1 MILQTLST
9 TNFMP
14 YRGKMSISFPTDTDR
29 NVMLVFGDNMRG
41 KTSLLN
47 ALRWVFYGKA
57 IGRHSREIALFDLV
71 NSEATMEGD
80 WSMEV
85 VVTFE
90 DDGHRYEMR
99 RTATRRALVS
109 KPTRS
114 EDLVMDRG
122 MRKDDI
128 PLGDHL
134 IDAEINRFAP
144 EQTSRFFLFDGEL
157 LDEYEQLLIDGSEQ
171 SKAIKEA
178 IEQVLGV
185 PTLIRGRDDTQTI
198 LKTAQKQQTADLQ
211 KMGGFESQAEKQRHY
226 QTQIDSIERDI
237 KEQNDRLKKVNT
249 DREELDD
256 DLAKVEAL
264 YQAKQ
269 KLDDAT
275 STRDKATKRQD
286 ELQQQRIG
294 LVKDAWKEVLRP
306 LLTLKREHIQDEHS
320 KFTSQMLARDKV
332 ETKIAQ
338 LQEAVKSETCHACGQ
353 PLHEKE
359 RVAAGEELGKLQA
372 ELLGFKVD
380 IALFLKLS
388 SDMQSMDKLLKPTDA
403 RQIAFIDNE
412 VNRLSVDLTKF
423 DNQIEEL
430 NELIRGQDTTEIAR
444 KRFMRDGLI
453 KEAAR
458 IAGEIAASH
467 EKHTGFQRELAMISK
482 ILEGLPQARAAK
494 STRLVKLASA
504 LEKVYAK
511 SIDQLRDDLKATVEM
526 LASQAFR
533 KLTTQS
539 QYSGLRINSNYGLTI
554 LDERGQ
560 EVPIRSAG
568 AEQIVALSLID
579 GLAHAGRSA
588 GPVVM
593 DTPFGRLDKKHRA
606 NILAYL
612 PTTTS
617 QLVLFVHEGEV
628 DKATDLAQLRSKVGC
643 VYEIKEVSLRHSRIE
658 RINQ

>member
-1 MILQTLST
+1 MILQTLSA

-14 YRGKMSISFPTDTDR
+14 YRGKISLSFPTAKDR

-47 ALRWVFYGKA
+47 ALRWVFYGRA
-57 IGRHSREIALFDLV
+57 IGRHSREIALFDLL

-99 RTATRRALVS
+99 RTATKRALVS
-109 KPTRS
+109 KPARS
-114 EDLVMDRG
+114 EDLLMERA

-157 LDEYEQLLIDGSEQ
+157 LNEYEQLLIDGSEQ
-171 SKAIKEA
+171 SKMIKEA

-185 PTLIRGRDDTQTI
+185 PTLIRGRDDAQTI
-198 LKTAQKQQTADLQ
+198 LKAAQKQQTADLQ
-211 KMGGFESQAEKQRHY
+211 KMGGFDVQAERQRHF
-226 QTQIDSIERDI
+226 QVQIESIEKDI
-237 KEQNDRLKKVNT
+237 KDQNDRLKKVNT

-269 KLDDAT
+269 KLDDAI
-275 STRDKATKRQD
+275 SARDKDTKRQD
-286 ELQQQRIG
+286 ELRQQRLG
-294 LVKDAWKEVLRP
+294 LVRDAWREVLRP
-306 LLTLKREHIQDEHS
+306 LLTLKREHIQNENS
-320 KFTSQMLARDKV
+320 NLTAQMLARDKV

-338 LQEAVKSETCHACGQ
+338 LQTAVKSCTCHACGQ
-353 PLHEKE
+353 PLHESE
-359 RVAAGEELGKLQA
+359 RVAAGEELGNLQS

-380 IALFLKLS
+380 MAIFTKLA
-388 SDMQSMDKLLKPTDA
+388 SDMQSLDKLLKPTESQ
-403 RQIAFIDNE
+403 QIAFIDNE
-412 VNRLSVDLTKF
+412 CNRLTVEVTKL
-423 DNQIEEL
+423 DNQIEEI
-430 NELIRGQDTTEIAR
+430 NELIRGQDTAEIAR
-444 KRFMRDGLI
+444 KRSMRDGLI

-458 IAGEIAASH
+458 ITAEINGSE
-467 EKHTGFQRELAMISK
+467 EKLMKFQRELAVISR
-482 ILEGLPQARAAK
+482 IIDNLPKARVAK
-494 STRLVKLASA
+494 SSRLVKLASA
-504 LEKVYAK
+504 LEKVYTR
-511 SIDQLRDDLKATVEM
+511 SIDQLREDLKATVEE
-526 LASQAFR
+526 LASKAFR
-533 KLTTQS
+533 KLTTQG
-539 QYSGLRINSNYGLTI
+539 QYSGLRINANYGLTI
-554 LDERGQ
+554 LDDLAQ

-579 GLAHAGRSA
+579 GLSHAGRSA

-628 DKATDLAQLRSKVGC
+628 DQANDLAQLKSRVGC

-658 RINQ
+658 KINQ

>member
-1 MILQTLST
+1 MILKTLST
-9 TNFMP
+9 KNFMP
-14 YRGKMSISFPTDTDR
+14 YRGQMSLSFPTDKDR

-57 IGRHSREIALFDLV
+57 IGRHSREIALIDLV

-90 DDGHRYEMR
+90 DSGHRYELR
-99 RTATRRALVS
+99 RTATKRALVS

-114 EDLVMDRG
+114 EDLVMERA

-134 IDAEINRFAP
+134 IDSEINRFAP

-171 SKAIKEA
+171 SKMIKEA

-185 PTLIRGRDDTQTI
+185 PTLIRGRDDAQTI
-198 LKTAQKQQTADLQ
+198 LKAAQRQQTMDLQ
-211 KMGGFESQAEKQRHY
+211 KMGGLESQAEKQRHY
-226 QTQIDSIERDI
+226 QVQIESIEKDI
-237 KEQNDRLKKVNT
+237 KGQNERLQSVNAE
-249 DREELDD
+249 REELDD
-256 DLAKVEAL
+256 ELTKVEGL

-269 KLDDAT
+269 KLDD
-275 STRDKATKRQD
+275 SISLRDKATKRQD
-286 ELQQQRIG
+286 ELQQQRLR
-294 LVKDAWKEVLRP
+294 LVRDAWKEVLRP
-306 LLTLKREHIQDEHS
+306 LLTLKREHIHDEHL
-320 KFTSQMLARDKV
+320 KFTKQMLARAKV
-332 ETKIAQ
+332 ENSISQ
-338 LQEAVKSETCHACGQ
+338 LKEAVKSEICYACGQ
-353 PLHEKE
+353 ALHDKE
-359 RVAAGEELGKLQA
+359 RVAAAEELGKLEA
-372 ELLGFKVD
+372 ELMGFNID
-380 IALFLKLS
+380 MEFFSTLS
-388 SDMQSMDKLLKPTDA
+388 TELQSLDKLLKPNDA
-403 RQIAFIDNE
+403 GQISFIDNE
-412 VNRLSVDLTKF
+412 VNRLSVELTKL
-423 DNQIEEL
+423 DNQIDEL
-430 NELIRGQDTTEIAR
+430 NELIEGQDTAEIAR
-444 KRFMRDGLI
+444 KRFKRDGLI
-453 KEAAR
+453 KESAR
-458 IAGEIAASH
+458 ITGEINMSQ
-467 EKHTGFQRELAMISK
+467 EKLTGFQRDLAVISK
-482 ILEGLPQARAAK
+482 ILENLPKARSAK
-494 STRLVKLASA
+494 SSRLVKLASA
-504 LEKVYAK
+504 LEKVYSR

-526 LASQAFR
+526 LASEAFR

-539 QYSGLRINSNYGLTI
+539 QYSGLRINGNYGLTI
-554 LDERGQ
+554 LDERAR

-606 NILAYL
+606 NILTYL

-628 DKATDLAQLRSKVGC
+628 DKTNDLAELKSRVGC
-643 VYEIKEVSLRHSRIE
+643 VYEIKEVSLRHSQIE
-658 RINQ
+658 RIS

>member
-1 MILQTLST
+1 MILKTLST
-9 TNFMP
+9 NNFMP
-14 YRGKMSISFPTDTDR
+14 YKGNMSLSFPTDKDR

-85 VVTFE
+85 VVNFE
-90 DDGHRYEMR
+90 DGGHRYELR
-99 RTATRRALVS
+99 RTAMKRALVS

-114 EDLVMDRG
+114 EDLIMERA

-128 PLGDHL
+128 PIGDHL

-171 SKAIKEA
+171 SKMIKEA

-185 PTLIRGRDDTQTI
+185 PTLIRGRDDAQTI
-198 LKTAQKQQTADLQ
+198 LKAAQKQQTADLQ
-211 KMGGFESQAEKQRHY
+211 KMGGFESHAEKQRHY
-226 QTQIDSIERDI
+226 QAQIESIEKDI
-237 KEQNDRLKKVNT
+237 KSQNERLKNVNAE
-249 DREELDD
+249 REELDD
-256 DLAKVEAL
+256 ALTKVEAL

-269 KLDDAT
+269 KHDDAN
-275 STRDKATKRQD
+275 SLRDKYTKRQD
-286 ELQQQRIG
+286 ELQQERLG
-294 LVKDAWKEVLRP
+294 LVRDAWKEVLRP
-306 LLTLKREHIQDEHS
+306 LLTLKREHIQDES
-320 KFTSQMLARDKV
+320 AKLTNQMYTRAKV
-332 ETKIAQ
+332 ENSINQ

-353 PLHEKE
+353 ALHEKE
-359 RVAAGEELGKLQA
+359 RIAAAEELGKLQA
-372 ELLGFKVD
+372 ELMGFKVD
-380 IALFLKLS
+380 MAFFSKLS
-388 SDMQSMDKLLKPTDA
+388 SELQSLNKLLKPNDA
-403 RQIAFIDNE
+403 GKIAFIDKE
-412 VNRLSVDLTKF
+412 VNLLSVELTTL

-430 NELIRGQDTTEIAR
+430 NESIKGQDTAEITR
-444 KRFMRDGLI
+444 KRFKRDGLI
-453 KEAAR
+453 KESAR
-458 IAGEIAASH
+458 IAGEISMSQG
-467 EKHTGFQRELAMISK
+467 KLTGYQRDLAMISK
-482 ILEGLPQARAAK
+482 MLENLPKARTAR
-494 STRLVKLASA
+494 SSRLVKLASA
-504 LEKVYAK
+504 LEKVYSR
-511 SIDQLRDDLKATVEM
+511 SIDQLRDDLKATVET

-554 LDERGQ
+554 LDERAR

-588 GPVVM
+588 GPVIM

-628 DKATDLAQLRSKVGC
+628 DKTTDLAELKSKVGC
-643 VYEIKEVSLRHSRIE
+643 VYEIKEVNLRHSRIE

>member
-1 MILQTLST
+1 MILQTLSA

-14 YRGKMSISFPTDTDR
+14 YRGTISLSFPTDRDR

-57 IGRHSREIALFDLV
+57 IGRHSREIALVDLV
-71 NSEATMEGD
+71 NSEAAIVGD
-80 WSMEV
+80 WAMEV
-85 VVTFE
+85 VVTFV
-90 DDGHRYEMR
+90 DGGHRYELR
-99 RTATRRALVS
+99 RTASKRPLVS
-109 KPTRS
+109 TPTRS
-114 EDLVMDRG
+114 EDLLMERA

-171 SKAIKEA
+171 SRKIKEA

-185 PTLIRGRDDTQTI
+185 PALIRGRDDAQTI
-198 LKTAQKQQTADLQ
+198 LRVAQKQQTADLQ
-211 KMGGFESQAEKQRHY
+211 RMGGFEQHAEKQRYY
-226 QTQIDSIERDI
+226 QAQADSIEKDI
-237 KEQNDRLKKVNT
+237 KDQSGRLQRVNA

-269 KLDDAT
+269 KLDDAILA
-275 STRDKATKRQD
+275 RDKATTRQD
-286 ELQQQRIG
+286 DLREQRLE
-294 LVKDAWKEVLRP
+294 LVKDAWKEMLRP
-306 LLTLKREHIQDEHS
+306 LLTLKREHMQDVLS
-320 KFTSQMLARDKV
+320 MLTSEMLARDKV

-338 LQEAVKSETCHACGQ
+338 LQNAVKSATCYACGQ
-353 PLHEKE
+353 LLHEKE
-359 RVAAGEELGKLQA
+359 RVAAGEELGQLQA
-372 ELLGFKVD
+372 RLLGFKVD
-380 IALFLKLS
+380 MAAFTKLS
-388 SDMQSMDKLLKPTDA
+388 SDMQAIDKLLKPTNA
-403 RQIAFIDNE
+403 QQILFLDKEI
-412 VNRLSVDLTKF
+412 NRLSVEMTTL
-423 DNQIEEL
+423 DNQIEKL
-430 NELIRGQDTTEIAR
+430 NELIKGQDTAEIAR
-444 KRFMRDGLI
+444 KRHLRDGLL

-458 IAGEIAASH
+458 ITEEINGGR
-467 EKHTGFQRELAMISK
+467 EKLAGFQRELAMISK
-482 ILEGLPQARAAK
+482 VLEGLPKARAAK
-494 STRLVKLASA
+494 SSRLVKLASA
-504 LEKVYAK
+504 LEKIYSR
-511 SIDQLRDDLKATVEM
+511 SIDQLRDDLKATVEH

-539 QYSGLRINSNYGLTI
+539 KYSGLRINSNYGLTI
-554 LDERGQ
+554 LDERSQ

-593 DTPFGRLDKKHRA
+593 DTPFGRLDKKHRT
-606 NILAYL
+606 NILDYL
-612 PTTTS
+612 PNTTS
-617 QLVLFVHEGEV
+617 QLVLFVHEGEL
-628 DKATDLAQLRSKVGC
+628 DKAVDLAQLKSRVGC
-643 VYEIKEVSLRHSRIE
+643 VYEIKEVNPRHSRIE
-658 RINQ
+658 RISQ

>member
-1 MILQTLST
+1 MILHSLTA

-14 YRGKMSISFPTDTDR
+14 YRGKMSLKFPTDPDK

-71 NSEATMEGD
+71 NSEATMVGD

-90 DDGHRYEMR
+90 ADGHRYEMR
-99 RTATRRALVS
+99 RTANRRALVS

-157 LDEYEQLLIDGSEQ
+157 LDEYEQLLIDGSKQ

-185 PTLIRGRDDTQTI
+185 PTLIRGRDDAQTI
-198 LKTAQKQQTADLQ
+198 LKAAQKQQTADLQ

-226 QTQIDSIERDI
+226 QTQIDSIEKDI
-237 KEQNDRLKKVNT
+237 KDQHERLKKVNT
-249 DREELDD
+249 DREKLDD

-269 KLDDAT
+269 KLDDAI
-275 STRDKATKRQD
+275 STRDKAAKRQD

-294 LVKDAWKEVLRP
+294 LVKDSWREVVRP

-320 KFTSQMLARDKV
+320 KFTTQMLARDKV

-338 LQEAVKSETCHACGQ
+338 LQEAVKSETCQACGQ
-353 PLHEKE
+353 QLHEKE

-380 IALFLKLS
+380 IALFSKLS
-388 SDMQSMDKLLKPTDA
+388 SDMQSLDKLLKPTDA

-412 VNRLSVDLTKF
+412 VNRLSVELTKL

-430 NELIRGQDTTEIAR
+430 NESIKDQDTAEIAR

-458 IAGEIAASH
+458 ITGEITSSQ
-467 EKHTGFQRELAMISK
+467 EKHTGFKRELAMISK
-482 ILEGLPQARAAK
+482 ILEGLPKARAAK
-494 STRLVKLASA
+494 SSRLVKIASA

-511 SIDQLRDDLKATVEM
+511 SIDQLRDDLKATVEN

-617 QLVLFVHEGEV
+617 QLVMFVHEGEV
-628 DKATDLAQLRSKVGC
+628 DRANDLAQLKSKVGC

>member
-1 MILQTLST
+1 MILHSLNA

-14 YRGKMSISFPTDTDR
+14 YRGKMSITFPTDADK

-90 DDGHRYEMR
+90 ADGHRYEMR
-99 RTATRRALVS
+99 RTANRRALVS

-185 PTLIRGRDDTQTI
+185 PTLIRGRDDAQTI
-198 LKTAQKQQTADLQ
+198 LKAAQKQQTADLQ

-226 QTQIDSIERDI
+226 QTQIDSIEKDI
-237 KEQNDRLKKVNT
+237 KDQNERLKKVNT

-269 KLDDAT
+269 KLDDAI
-275 STRDKATKRQD
+275 STRDKAAKRQD
-286 ELQQQRIG
+286 ELQQQRIV
-294 LVKDAWKEVLRP
+294 LVKDSWREVIRS
-306 LLTLKREHIQDEHS
+306 LLTLKREHIQDEHL

-338 LQEAVKSETCHACGQ
+338 LQEAVKSETCQACGQ

-380 IALFLKLS
+380 IALFSKLS
-388 SDMQSMDKLLKPTDA
+388 SDMQSLDKLLKPTDA

-412 VNRLSVDLTKF
+412 VNRLSVELTKL

-430 NELIRGQDTTEIAR
+430 NELIKGQDTAEIAR

-453 KEAAR
+453 KEGAR
-458 IAGEIAASH
+458 ITGEIASSQ
-467 EKHTGFQRELAMISK
+467 EKLTGFQRELAMISK
-482 ILEGLPQARAAK
+482 ILEGLPKARAAK
-494 STRLVKLASA
+494 SSRLVKIASA

-511 SIDQLRDDLKATVEM
+511 SIDQLRDDLKATVEV

-533 KLTTQS
+533 RLTTQS

-617 QLVLFVHEGEV
+617 QLVMFVHEGEV
-628 DKATDLAQLRSKVGC
+628 DRATDLAQLRSKVGC

>member
-1 MILQTLST
+1 MILKTLT
-9 TNFMP
+9 TKNFMP
-14 YRGKMSISFPTDTDR
+14 YRGNMSLTFPTDKDR

-90 DDGHRYEMR
+90 DGGHRYELR
-99 RTATRRALVS
+99 RTATKRALVS

-114 EDLVMDRG
+114 EDLLMERA

-171 SKAIKEA
+171 SKMIKEA

-185 PTLIRGRDDTQTI
+185 PTLIRGRDDAQTI
-198 LKTAQKQQTADLQ
+198 LKAAQRQQTIDLQ
-211 KMGGFESQAEKQRHY
+211 KMGGFEAQAEKQRHF
-226 QTQIDSIERDI
+226 QAQIESIEKDI
-237 KEQNDRLKKVNT
+237 KGQNERVKNVNAE
-249 DREELDD
+249 REELDD
-256 DLAKVEAL
+256 DLTKVEAL
-264 YQAKQ
+264 YKAKQ
-269 KLDDAT
+269 KLDDAI
-275 STRDKATKRQD
+275 SSRDKATKRQD
-286 ELQQQRIG
+286 ELQLQRLG
-294 LVKDAWKEVLRP
+294 LVRDAWKEVLRP
-306 LLTLKREHIQDEHS
+306 LLTLKREHVQDEHS
-320 KFTSQMLARDKV
+320 KFTDQMLARGKV
-332 ETKIAQ
+332 ETNILQ
-338 LQEAVKSETCHACGQ
+338 LQEAVESETCHACGQ
-353 PLHEKE
+353 ALHEKE
-359 RVAAGEELGKLQA
+359 RVAAAEELGKLQA
-372 ELLGFKVD
+372 ELKGFNVD
-380 IALFLKLS
+380 IAFFSKLS
-388 SDMQSMDKLLKPTDA
+388 SELQSLDKLLKPNDA
-403 RQIAFIDNE
+403 RQITFIDNE
-412 VNRLSVDLTKF
+412 INRLSVELTRL

-430 NELIRGQDTTEIAR
+430 NELIKGQDTAEIAR
-444 KRFMRDGLI
+444 KRFKRDGLI
-453 KEAAR
+453 KESAR
-458 IAGEIAASH
+458 ITGEISMSQD
-467 EKHTGFQRELAMISK
+467 KLTGYQRELAMISK
-482 ILEGLPQARAAK
+482 ILENLPKARTAK
-494 STRLVKLASA
+494 SSRLVKLTSA
-504 LEKVYAK
+504 LEKVYSR

-533 KLTTQS
+533 KLTTQN
-539 QYSGLRINSNYGLTI
+539 QYSGLRINGNYGLTI
-554 LDERGQ
+554 LDERSQ

-628 DKATDLAQLRSKVGC
+628 DKTTDLAQLKSKVGC

>member
-1 MILQTLST
+1 MILHSLTA

-14 YRGKMSISFPTDTDR
+14 YRGKMSLTFPTDADK

-90 DDGHRYEMR
+90 ADGHRYEMR
-99 RTATRRALVS
+99 RTANRRALVS

-185 PTLIRGRDDTQTI
+185 PTLIRGRDDAQTI
-198 LKTAQKQQTADLQ
+198 LKAAQKQQTADLQ

-226 QTQIDSIERDI
+226 QTQIDSIEKDI
-237 KEQNDRLKKVNT
+237 KDQHERLKKVNT

-269 KLDDAT
+269 KLDDAI
-275 STRDKATKRQD
+275 STRDKAAKRQD

-294 LVKDAWKEVLRP
+294 LVKDSWREVIRP

-320 KFTSQMLARDKV
+320 KFTTQMLARDKV

-338 LQEAVKSETCHACGQ
+338 LQEAVKSETCQACGQ
-353 PLHEKE
+353 QLHEKE

-372 ELLGFKVD
+372 ELLGIKVD
-380 IALFLKLS
+380 IALFSKLS
-388 SDMQSMDKLLKPTDA
+388 SDMQSLDKLLKPTDA

-412 VNRLSVDLTKF
+412 VNSLSV
-423 DNQIEEL
+423 
-430 NELIRGQDTTEIAR
+430 
-444 KRFMRDGLI
+444 
-453 KEAAR
+453 
-458 IAGEIAASH
+458 
-467 EKHTGFQRELAMISK
+467 
-482 ILEGLPQARAAK
+482 
-494 STRLVKLASA
+494 
-504 LEKVYAK
+504 
-511 SIDQLRDDLKATVEM
+511 
-526 LASQAFR
+526 
-533 KLTTQS
+533 
-539 QYSGLRINSNYGLTI
+539 
-554 LDERGQ
+554 
-560 EVPIRSAG
+560 
-568 AEQIVALSLID
+568 
-579 GLAHAGRSA
+579 
-588 GPVVM
+588 
-593 DTPFGRLDKKHRA
+593 
-606 NILAYL
+606 
-612 PTTTS
+612 
-617 QLVLFVHEGEV
+617 
-628 DKATDLAQLRSKVGC
+628 
-643 VYEIKEVSLRHSRIE
+643 
-658 RINQ
+658 

>member
-1 MILQTLST
+1 L
-9 TNFMP
+9 
-14 YRGKMSISFPTDTDR
+14 
-29 NVMLVFGDNMRG
+29 
-41 KTSLLN
+41 
-47 ALRWVFYGKA
+47 KA
-57 IGRHSREIALFDLV
+57 
-71 NSEATMEGD
+71 
-80 WSMEV
+80 
-85 VVTFE
+85 
-90 DDGHRYEMR
+90 
-99 RTATRRALVS
+99 
-109 KPTRS
+109 
-114 EDLVMDRG
+114 
-122 MRKDDI
+122 
-128 PLGDHL
+128 
-134 IDAEINRFAP
+134 
-144 EQTSRFFLFDGEL
+144 
-157 LDEYEQLLIDGSEQ
+157 
-171 SKAIKEA
+171 
-178 IEQVLGV
+178 
-185 PTLIRGRDDTQTI
+185 
-198 LKTAQKQQTADLQ
+198 AQKQQTSDLQ

-226 QTQIDSIERDI
+226 QTQIDSIEKDI
-237 KEQNDRLKKVNT
+237 KDQNERLKKVNT

-269 KLDDAT
+269 KLDDAI
-275 STRDKATKRQD
+275 SNRDKAAKRQD
-286 ELQQQRIG
+286 ELQQQRIV
-294 LVKDAWKEVLRP
+294 LVKDSWREVIRP
-306 LLTLKREHIQDEHS
+306 LLTIKREHIQDEHL

-338 LQEAVKSETCHACGQ
+338 LQEAVKSETCQACGQ

-380 IALFLKLS
+380 IALFSKLS
-388 SDMQSMDKLLKPTDA
+388 SDMQSLDKLLKPTDA

-412 VNRLSVDLTKF
+412 VNRLSVELTKL

-430 NELIRGQDTTEIAR
+430 NELIKGQDTAEIAR

-453 KEAAR
+453 KEGAR
-458 IAGEIAASH
+458 ITGEILSSQ

-482 ILEGLPQARAAK
+482 ILEGLPKARSAK
-494 STRLVKLASA
+494 SSRLVKIASA

-511 SIDQLRDDLKATVEM
+511 SIDQLRDDLKATVEV

-617 QLVLFVHEGEV
+617 QLVMFVHEGEV
-628 DKATDLAQLRSKVGC
+628 DRATDLAQLRSKVGC

>member
-1 MILQTLST
+1 MILKTLST
-9 TNFMP
+9 KNFMP
-14 YRGKMSISFPTDTDR
+14 YRGQMSLSFPTDKDR

-57 IGRHSREIALFDLV
+57 IGRHSREIALIDLV

-90 DDGHRYEMR
+90 DSGHRYELR
-99 RTATRRALVS
+99 RTATKRALVS

-114 EDLVMDRG
+114 EDLVMERA

-134 IDAEINRFAP
+134 IDSEINRFAP

-171 SKAIKEA
+171 SKMIKEA

-185 PTLIRGRDDTQTI
+185 PTLIRGRDDAQTI
-198 LKTAQKQQTADLQ
+198 LKAAQRQQTMDLQ
-211 KMGGFESQAEKQRHY
+211 KMGGLESQAEKQRHY
-226 QTQIDSIERDI
+226 QVQIESIEKDI
-237 KEQNDRLKKVNT
+237 KGQNERLKSVNAE
-249 DREELDD
+249 REELDD
-256 DLAKVEAL
+256 ELTKVEGL

-269 KLDDAT
+269 KLDD
-275 STRDKATKRQD
+275 SISLRDKATKRQD
-286 ELQQQRIG
+286 ELQQQRLR
-294 LVKDAWKEVLRP
+294 LVRDAWKEVLRP
-306 LLTLKREHIQDEHS
+306 LLTLKREHIHDEHL
-320 KFTSQMLARDKV
+320 KFTKQMLARAKV
-332 ETKIAQ
+332 ENSISQ
-338 LQEAVKSETCHACGQ
+338 LKEAVKSEICYACGQ
-353 PLHEKE
+353 ALHDKE
-359 RVAAGEELGKLQA
+359 RIAAAEELGKLEA
-372 ELLGFKVD
+372 ELMGFNID
-380 IALFLKLS
+380 MEFFSTLS
-388 SDMQSMDKLLKPTDA
+388 TELQSLDKLLKPNDA
-403 RQIAFIDNE
+403 GQISFIDNE
-412 VNRLSVDLTKF
+412 VNRLSVELTKL
-423 DNQIEEL
+423 DNQIDEL
-430 NELIRGQDTTEIAR
+430 NELIEGQDTAEIAR
-444 KRFMRDGLI
+444 KRFKRDGLI
-453 KEAAR
+453 KESAR
-458 IAGEIAASH
+458 ITGEINMSQ
-467 EKHTGFQRELAMISK
+467 EKLTGFQRDLAVISK
-482 ILEGLPQARAAK
+482 ILENLPKARSAK
-494 STRLVKLASA
+494 SSRLVKLASA
-504 LEKVYAK
+504 LEKVYSR

-526 LASQAFR
+526 LASEAFR

-539 QYSGLRINSNYGLTI
+539 QYSGLRINGNYGLTI
-554 LDERGQ
+554 LDERAR

-606 NILAYL
+606 NILTYL

-628 DKATDLAQLRSKVGC
+628 DKTTDLAELKSRVGC
-643 VYEIKEVSLRHSRIE
+643 VYEIKEVSLRHSQIE
-658 RINQ
+658 RIS

>member
-1 MILQTLST
+1 MILKTLSAK
-9 TNFMP
+9 NFMP
-14 YRGKMSISFPTDTDR
+14 YRGNMSLSFPTDKDR

-57 IGRHSREIALFDLV
+57 IGRHSREITLFDLV

-90 DDGHRYEMR
+90 DDGHRYELR
-99 RTATRRALVS
+99 RTATKRALIS

-114 EDLVMDRG
+114 EDLLMERA

-157 LDEYEQLLIDGSEQ
+157 LNEYEQLLIDDSEQ
-171 SKAIKEA
+171 SKMIKDA

-185 PTLIRGRDDTQTI
+185 PTLIRGRDDAQTI
-198 LKTAQKQQTADLQ
+198 LKAAQKQQTTDLQ
-211 KMGGFESQAEKQRHY
+211 KMGGFESQAEKQRYY
-226 QTQIDSIERDI
+226 QVQIESIEKDI
-237 KEQNDRLKKVNT
+237 KGQHERWRKVNAE
-249 DREELDD
+249 REELDD
-256 DLAKVEAL
+256 DLTKVEAL
-264 YQAKQ
+264 YKAKQ
-269 KLDDAT
+269 KLDDAI
-275 STRDKATKRQD
+275 SSRDKAAKHQD
-286 ELQQQRIG
+286 ELQQQRLG
-294 LVKDAWKEVLRP
+294 LVREAWKEVLRP
-306 LLTLKREHIQDEHS
+306 LLTIKREHIQDEHS
-320 KFTSQMLARDKV
+320 KFTTQMLTRDKV
-332 ETKIAQ
+332 ETKIHQ
-338 LQEAVKSETCHACGQ
+338 LQDAVKSETCHACGQ
-353 PLHEKE
+353 LLHEKE
-359 RVAAGEELGKLQA
+359 RITAAEELGKLQA
-372 ELLGFKVD
+372 ELKGFKVD
-380 IALFLKLS
+380 IAIFSELS
-388 SDMQSMDKLLKPTDA
+388 SDLQSLDKLLKPTDA
-403 RQIAFIDNE
+403 RQISFIDNE
-412 VNRLSVDLTKF
+412 VNRLSVELTRL

-430 NELIRGQDTTEIAR
+430 NESIKGQDTAEIAR

-458 IAGEIAASH
+458 ITGEINSSQ
-467 EKHTGFQRELAMISK
+467 EKLTGFQRELAIISR
-482 ILEGLPQARAAK
+482 ILEGLPKARAAK
-494 STRLVKLASA
+494 SSRLVKLASS
-504 LEKVYAK
+504 LEKAYAR
-511 SIDQLRDDLKATVEM
+511 SIDQLRDDLKTTVEA

-539 QYSGLRINSNYGLTI
+539 QYSSLRINGNYGLTI
-554 LDERGQ
+554 LDERAQ

-579 GLAHAGRSA
+579 GLARAGRSA

-628 DKATDLAQLRSKVGC
+628 DRTTDLAQLKSKVGY
-643 VYEIKEVSLRHSRIE
+643 VYEIKEVNLRHSRIE
-658 RINQ
+658 RISQ

>member
-1 MILQTLST
+1 MILQTLSA

-14 YRGKMSISFPTDTDR
+14 YRGKISISFPTDRDR

-57 IGRHSREIALFDLV
+57 IGRHSREIALVDLV

-90 DDGHRYEMR
+90 DDGHRYELR
-99 RTATRRALVS
+99 RTATRRAMVS

-114 EDLVMDRG
+114 EDLLMERA

-171 SKAIKEA
+171 SKMIKEA

-185 PTLIRGRDDTQTI
+185 PTLIRGRDDAQTI
-198 LKTAQKQQTADLQ
+198 LKAAQKQQTADLQ

-226 QTQIDSIERDI
+226 QTQIESIERDI
-237 KEQNDRLKKVNT
+237 RSQHERLKKVNS

-256 DLAKVEAL
+256 DLAKVESL

-269 KLDDAT
+269 KFDDAT
-275 STRDKATKRQD
+275 SLREKAAKRQD
-286 ELQQQRIG
+286 ELQQQRLG
-294 LVKDAWKEVLRP
+294 LIRDAWREVLRP

-320 KFTSQMLARDKV
+320 KFTSQMLTRDKI
-332 ETKIAQ
+332 ETKIKQ
-338 LQEAVKSETCHACGQ
+338 LQEAVKSEMCQSCGQ

-359 RVAAGEELGKLQA
+359 RIAAGQELGKLQA

-380 IALFLKLS
+380 MTLFSRLS
-388 SDMQSMDKLLKPTDA
+388 SDMQSLDKLLKPNDA
-403 RQIAFIDNE
+403 RQITFIDNE
-412 VNRLSVDLTKF
+412 VNRLSVELTRL

-430 NELIRGQDTTEIAR
+430 DEMIKGQDTAEIAR
-444 KRFMRDGLI
+444 KRFLRDGLL
-453 KEAAR
+453 KEAAH
-458 IAGEIAASH
+458 IAGEIKSSQ
-467 EKHTGFQRELAMISK
+467 ETLTSFERELAMISK
-482 ILEGLPQARAAK
+482 ILEGLPKARAAK
-494 STRLVKLASA
+494 SSRLVKLATA
-504 LEKVYAK
+504 LEKVYAR
-511 SIDQLRDDLKATVEM
+511 SIDQLRDDLKATVEL

-539 QYSGLRINSNYGLTI
+539 QYSGLRINNNYGLTI
-554 LDERGQ
+554 LDERAQ

-628 DKATDLAQLRSKVGC
+628 DKSTDLAQLRSKVGC

>member
-1 MILQTLST
+1 
-9 TNFMP
+9 MP
-14 YRGKMSISFPTDTDR
+14 YRGNMSISFPTDKDR

-90 DDGHRYEMR
+90 DGGHRYELR
-99 RTATRRALVS
+99 RTATKRALVS

-114 EDLVMDRG
+114 EDLVMERA

-171 SKAIKEA
+171 SKMIKEA

-185 PTLIRGRDDTQTI
+185 PTLIRGRDDAQTI
-198 LKTAQKQQTADLQ
+198 LKAAQKQQTIDLQ
-211 KMGGFESQAEKQRHY
+211 KMDGLENQAEKQRHY
-226 QTQIDSIERDI
+226 QVQIESIEKDI
-237 KEQNDRLKKVNT
+237 KGQNERLKKVNAE
-249 DREELDD
+249 REELDD
-256 DLAKVEAL
+256 ELTKVEAL

-269 KLDDAT
+269 KLDD
-275 STRDKATKRQD
+275 SISSRDKATKRQD
-286 ELQQQRIG
+286 ELQQQRLR
-294 LVKDAWKEVLRP
+294 LVRDAWKEVLRP

-320 KFTSQMLARDKV
+320 KVTNQMLARARV
-332 ETKIAQ
+332 ENSISQ
-338 LQEAVKSETCHACGQ
+338 LQAAVKSELCHACGQ
-353 PLHEKE
+353 VLHEKE
-359 RVAAGEELGKLQA
+359 RVAAAEELGKLEA
-372 ELLGFKVD
+372 ELMGFNVD
-380 IALFLKLS
+380 ITYLSILS
-388 SDMQSMDKLLKPTDA
+388 SELQSLDKLLKPNDA
-403 RQIAFIDNE
+403 GQIVFIDNE
-412 VNRLSVDLTKF
+412 VNRLSVELTQL
-423 DNQIEEL
+423 DNQIDEL
-430 NELIRGQDTTEIAR
+430 NDLIKGQDTAEIAR
-444 KRFMRDGLI
+444 KRFKRDGLI
-453 KEAAR
+453 KESAR
-458 IAGEIAASH
+458 IAGEISMSQD
-467 EKHTGFQRELAMISK
+467 KLTICQRELAMISK
-482 ILEGLPQARAAK
+482 ILGNLPKARTAK
-494 STRLVKLASA
+494 SSRLVKLSSA
-504 LEKVYAK
+504 LEKVYSR

-539 QYSGLRINSNYGLTI
+539 QYSGLRINGNYGLTI
-554 LDERGQ
+554 LDERAQ

-628 DKATDLAQLRSKVGC
+628 DKTTDLAELKSKIGC

-658 RINQ
+658 RISQ

>member
-1 MILQTLST
+1 MILHSLTA

-14 YRGKMSISFPTDTDR
+14 YRGKMSLTFPTGPDK

-90 DDGHRYEMR
+90 ADGHRYEMR
-99 RTATRRALVS
+99 RTANRRALVS

-185 PTLIRGRDDTQTI
+185 PTLIRGRDDAQTI
-198 LKTAQKQQTADLQ
+198 LKAAQKQQTADLQ

-226 QTQIDSIERDI
+226 QTQIDSIEKDI
-237 KEQNDRLKKVNT
+237 KDQHERLKKVNT

-269 KLDDAT
+269 KLDDAI
-275 STRDKATKRQD
+275 SIRDKAAKRQD

-294 LVKDAWKEVLRP
+294 LVKDSWREVVRP

-320 KFTSQMLARDKV
+320 KFTTQMLARDKV

-338 LQEAVKSETCHACGQ
+338 LQEAVKSETCQACGQ
-353 PLHEKE
+353 QLHEKE

-380 IALFLKLS
+380 IALFSKLS
-388 SDMQSMDKLLKPTDA
+388 SDMQSLDKLLKPTDA

-412 VNRLSVDLTKF
+412 VNRLSVELTKL

-430 NELIRGQDTTEIAR
+430 NESIKGQDTAEIAR

-458 IAGEIAASH
+458 ITSEIASSQ

-482 ILEGLPQARAAK
+482 ILEGLPKARAAK
-494 STRLVKLASA
+494 SSRLVKIASA

-511 SIDQLRDDLKATVEM
+511 SIDQLRDDLKATVEV

-533 KLTTQS
+533 RLTTQS

-617 QLVLFVHEGEV
+617 QLVMFVHEGEV
-628 DKATDLAQLRSKVGC
+628 DRANDLAQLKSKVGC

>member
-1 MILQTLST
+1 MILKTLSAH
-9 TNFMP
+9 NFMP
-14 YRGKMSISFPTDTDR
+14 YRGKMSISFPTDKDR

-85 VVTFE
+85 VVNFE
-90 DDGHRYEMR
+90 DDGHRYELR
-99 RTATRRALVS
+99 RTATKRALVS
-109 KPTRS
+109 RPTRS
-114 EDLVMDRG
+114 EDLLMERA

-171 SKAIKEA
+171 SKMIKEA

-185 PTLIRGRDDTQTI
+185 PTLIRGRDDAQTI
-198 LKTAQKQQTADLQ
+198 LKAAQRQQTTDLQ
-211 KMGGFESQAEKQRHY
+211 KMGGFESQADKQREY
-226 QTQIDSIERDI
+226 QAKIESIEEDI
-237 KEQNDRLKKVNT
+237 KGQNERLKKVNT
-249 DREELDD
+249 EREELDD
-256 DLAKVEAL
+256 ELTKVEAF

-269 KLDDAT
+269 KLDDSIA
-275 STRDKATKRQD
+275 SRDKAAKRQD
-286 ELQQQRIG
+286 ELQQQRLG
-294 LVKDAWKEVLRP
+294 LVRDAWKDVLRP
-306 LLTLKREHIQDEHS
+306 LLTLKRGHIQDEYS
-320 KFTSQMLARDKV
+320 KFTAQMLARDKV

-338 LQEAVKSETCHACGQ
+338 LQEAVKSDTCLACGQ

-372 ELLGFKVD
+372 DLLGFKVD
-380 IALFLKLS
+380 MALFSKLF
-388 SDMQSMDKLLKPTDA
+388 SDLQSLDELLKPTDA
-403 RQIAFIDNE
+403 RQISFIDSE
-412 VNRLSVDLTKF
+412 VSRLSVELTRL

-430 NELIRGQDTTEIAR
+430 NDLIKGQDTAEIAR

-453 KEAAR
+453 KEATR
-458 IAGEIAASH
+458 IAGEVNASQQ
-467 EKHTGFQRELAMISK
+467 KVITFQRELAMISK
-482 ILEGLPQARAAK
+482 IIENLPKARAAK
-494 STRLVKLASA
+494 SSRLVKLASA
-504 LEKVYAK
+504 LEKVYAR
-511 SIDQLRDDLKATVEM
+511 SIDQLRDDLKATVED
-526 LASQAFR
+526 LASKTFR

-539 QYSGLRINSNYGLTI
+539 QYSGLRINGNYGLTI

-560 EVPIRSAG
+560 DVPIRSAG

-612 PTTTS
+612 PTTTT

-628 DKATDLAQLRSKVGC
+628 DRATDLSQLTSKIGC
-643 VYEIKEVSLRHSRIE
+643 EYEIKEVSLRHSRIE
-658 RINQ
+658 RIN

>member
-14 YRGKMSISFPTDTDR
+14 YRGKMSISFPTDRDR

-90 DDGHRYEMR
+90 DDGHRYELR
-99 RTATRRALVS
+99 RTATKRALVS

-114 EDLVMDRG
+114 EDLLMERA

-171 SKAIKEA
+171 SKMIKEA

-185 PTLIRGRDDTQTI
+185 PTLIRGRDDAQTI
-198 LKTAQKQQTADLQ
+198 LKAAQKQQTADLQ

-226 QTQIDSIERDI
+226 QTQIESIEKDI
-237 KEQNDRLKKVNT
+237 KGQNDRLKEINAE
-249 DREELDD
+249 REQLDD
-256 DLAKVEAL
+256 DLAKVESL

-269 KLDDAT
+269 KLDDAVAE
-275 STRDKATKRQD
+275 RDKAAKRQD
-286 ELQQQRIG
+286 ELQLQRLG
-294 LVKDAWKEVLRP
+294 LVREAWKEVLRP

-332 ETKIAQ
+332 ETKIKQ
-338 LQEAVKSETCHACGQ
+338 LQEAVKSETCQACGQ

-380 IALFLKLS
+380 LTLFSKLS
-388 SDMQSMDKLLKPTDA
+388 SDMQSLDRLLKPTDA

-412 VNRLSVDLTKF
+412 VNRLSVELTKL

-430 NELIRGQDTTEIAR
+430 NELIKGQDTAEIAR

-458 IAGEIAASH
+458 ITGEIKSSQ
-467 EKHTGFQRELAMISK
+467 EKLTAYRRELEMISK
-482 ILEGLPQARAAK
+482 ILEGLPKARAAK
-494 STRLVKLASA
+494 SSRLVKLASS
-504 LEKVYAK
+504 LEKVYAR
-511 SIDQLRDDLKATVEM
+511 SIDQLRDDLKATVEL

-554 LDERGQ
+554 LDERAQ

-628 DKATDLAQLRSKVGC
+628 DKATDLAQLKSKVGC

>member
-1 MILQTLST
+1 MILKTLT
-9 TNFMP
+9 TKNFMP
-14 YRGKMSISFPTDTDR
+14 YWGNMSISFPTDKDR

-57 IGRHSREIALFDLV
+57 IGRHSREIALFDLI

-90 DDGHRYEMR
+90 DDGHRYELR
-99 RTATRRALVS
+99 RTATKRALVS

-114 EDLVMDRG
+114 ADLVMERA

-171 SKAIKEA
+171 SKMIKDA

-185 PTLIRGRDDTQTI
+185 PTLIRGRDDAQTI
-198 LKTAQKQQTADLQ
+198 LKAAQKKQTIDIQ
-211 KMGGFESQAEKQRHY
+211 KMDGLESQAGKQRHY
-226 QTQIDSIERDI
+226 QVQIESIEKDI
-237 KEQNDRLKKVNT
+237 QGQSERLKNVNAA
-249 DREELDD
+249 REELDD
-256 DLAKVEAL
+256 ELTKVEAL

-269 KLDDAT
+269 KLDDAI
-275 STRDKATKRQD
+275 SSRDKTTEHQD
-286 ELQQQRIG
+286 ELQQQRLR
-294 LVKDAWKEVLRP
+294 LVRDAWKEVLRP
-306 LLTLKREHIQDEHS
+306 LLTLKREHIQDANA
-320 KFTSQMLARDKV
+320 KFAEEMLARANV
-332 ETKIAQ
+332 ESSIRQ
-338 LQEAVKSETCHACGQ
+338 LQESVKSETCQTCGQ
-353 PLHEKE
+353 ELHEKE
-359 RVAAGEELGKLQA
+359 RIAAAEELGKLEA
-372 ELLGFKVD
+372 ELLGFNLD
-380 IALFLKLS
+380 IASFSKLS
-388 SDMQSMDKLLKPTDA
+388 NELQSLDKLLKPNDA
-403 RQIAFIDNE
+403 GQIAFIDKE
-412 VNRLSVDLTKF
+412 VNRLSVELTQL
-423 DNQIEEL
+423 DNQIDEL
-430 NELIRGQDTTEIAR
+430 NDLIKGQDTAEIAR
-444 KRFMRDGLI
+444 KRFKRDGLL

-458 IAGEIAASH
+458 IAGEISMSQD
-467 EKHTGFQRELAMISK
+467 KLTVCQRELAMISK
-482 ILEGLPQARAAK
+482 ILENLPKARTVK
-494 STRLVKLASA
+494 SSRLVKLASA
-504 LEKVYAK
+504 LEKVYSR
-511 SIDQLRDDLKATVEM
+511 SIDQLRDDLKTTVET

-539 QYSGLRINSNYGLTI
+539 QYSGLRINGNYGLTI
-554 LDERGQ
+554 LDERAQ

-628 DKATDLAQLRSKVGC
+628 DKTTDLAELKTKVGC

-658 RINQ
+658 RIN

>member
-1 MILQTLST
+1 MILQMLSA

-14 YRGKMSISFPTDTDR
+14 YRGKISLKFPTDRDR

-71 NSEATMEGD
+71 NSEAAAVGD

-99 RTATRRALVS
+99 RTASKRALVS
-109 KPTRS
+109 TPTRS
-114 EDLVMDRG
+114 EDLHMERA

-171 SKAIKEA
+171 SEMIKRA

-185 PTLIRGRDDTQTI
+185 PTLIQGRDDAKTI
-198 LKTAQKQQTADLQ
+198 LKAAQKQQTADLQ
-211 KMGGFESQAEKQRHY
+211 RMGGFEQQADKQRHY
-226 QTQIDSIERDI
+226 QAEVEAIEKDI
-237 KEQNDRLKKVNT
+237 KGQNGRLKLVNAE
-249 DREELDD
+249 REELDD

-275 STRDKATKRQD
+275 SARDKATKRQD
-286 ELQQQRIG
+286 ELRQQRLE
-294 LVKDAWKEVLRP
+294 LVRDAWKEVLRP
-306 LLTLKREHIQDEHS
+306 LLTLKREHMQDAHS
-320 KFTSQMLARDKV
+320 TFTSEMLARDKV

-338 LQEAVKSETCHACGQ
+338 LQDAVKSGTCHACGQ
-353 PLHEKE
+353 LLHEKE
-359 RVAAGEELGKLQA
+359 RVAAGEELGRLQA
-372 ELLGFKVD
+372 TLLGFKVD
-380 IALFLKLS
+380 MAIFNKLS
-388 SDMQSMDKLLKPTDA
+388 SDMQALDKLLKPTNA
-403 RQIAFIDNE
+403 QKIAYLDND
-412 VNRLSVDLTKF
+412 VNRLSVDLTTL
-423 DNQIEEL
+423 DNQIELL
-430 NELIRGQDTTEIAR
+430 NDLIKGQDTAEIAR
-444 KRFMRDGLI
+444 RRLLRDGLI
-453 KEAAR
+453 KQAAR
-458 IAGEIAASH
+458 IMEEIKGSQ
-467 EKHTGFQRELAMISK
+467 EKLTGFQRELAMISRF
-482 ILEGLPQARAAK
+482 LESLPRARAAK
-494 STRLVKLASA
+494 SSRLVNLASS
-504 LEKVYAK
+504 LEKIYAR
-511 SIDQLRDDLKATVEM
+511 SIDQLRDDLKATVEQ
-526 LASQAFR
+526 LASDAFR
-533 KLTTQS
+533 KLTTQGK
-539 QYSGLRINSNYGLTI
+539 YSGLRINANYGLTI
-554 LDERGQ
+554 LDERAQ

-612 PTTTS
+612 PTRTS

-628 DKATDLAQLRSKVGC
+628 DKDKDLAKLKSRVGC
-643 VYEIKEVSLRHSRIE
+643 VYEIKEVNPRHSRIE
-658 RINQ
+658 RISQ

>member
-1 MILQTLST
+1 MILKTLST
-9 TNFMP
+9 KNFMP
-14 YRGKMSISFPTDTDR
+14 YRGQMSLSFPTDKDR

-57 IGRHSREIALFDLV
+57 IGRHSREIALIDLV

-90 DDGHRYEMR
+90 DSGHRYELR
-99 RTATRRALVS
+99 RTATKRALVS

-114 EDLVMDRG
+114 EDLVMERA

-134 IDAEINRFAP
+134 IDSEINRFAP

-171 SKAIKEA
+171 SKMIKEA

-185 PTLIRGRDDTQTI
+185 PTLIRGRDDAQTI
-198 LKTAQKQQTADLQ
+198 LKAAQRQQTMDLQ
-211 KMGGFESQAEKQRHY
+211 KMGGLESQAEKQRHY
-226 QTQIDSIERDI
+226 QVQIESIEKDI
-237 KEQNDRLKKVNT
+237 KGQNERLKSVNAE
-249 DREELDD
+249 REELDD
-256 DLAKVEAL
+256 ELTKVEGL

-269 KLDDAT
+269 KLDD
-275 STRDKATKRQD
+275 SISLRDKATKRQD
-286 ELQQQRIG
+286 ELQQQRLR
-294 LVKDAWKEVLRP
+294 LVRDAWKEVLRP
-306 LLTLKREHIQDEHS
+306 LLTLKREHIHDEHL
-320 KFTSQMLARDKV
+320 KFTKQMLARAKV
-332 ETKIAQ
+332 ENSISQ
-338 LQEAVKSETCHACGQ
+338 LKEAVKSEICYACGQ
-353 PLHEKE
+353 ALHDKE
-359 RVAAGEELGKLQA
+359 RIAAAEELGKIEA
-372 ELLGFKVD
+372 ELMGFNID
-380 IALFLKLS
+380 MEFFSTLS
-388 SDMQSMDKLLKPTDA
+388 TELQSLDKLLKPNDA
-403 RQIAFIDNE
+403 GQISFIDNE
-412 VNRLSVDLTKF
+412 VNRLSVELTKL
-423 DNQIEEL
+423 DNQIDEL
-430 NELIRGQDTTEIAR
+430 NELIEGQDTAEIAR
-444 KRFMRDGLI
+444 KRFKRDGLI
-453 KEAAR
+453 KESAR
-458 IAGEIAASH
+458 ITGEINMSQ
-467 EKHTGFQRELAMISK
+467 EKLTGFQRDLAVISK
-482 ILEGLPQARAAK
+482 ILENLPKARSAK
-494 STRLVKLASA
+494 SSRLVKLASA
-504 LEKVYAK
+504 LEKVYSR

-526 LASQAFR
+526 LASEAFR

-539 QYSGLRINSNYGLTI
+539 QYSGLRINGNYGLTI
-554 LDERGQ
+554 LDERAR

-606 NILAYL
+606 NILTYL

-628 DKATDLAQLRSKVGC
+628 DKTTDLAELKSRVGC
-643 VYEIKEVSLRHSRIE
+643 VYEIKEVSLRHSQIE
-658 RINQ
+658 RIS

>member
-1 MILQTLST
+1 MILQTLSA

-14 YRGKMSISFPTDTDR
+14 YRGKMSISFPTKPDR

-109 KPTRS
+109 KPSRS

-185 PTLIRGRDDTQTI
+185 PTLIRGRDDAQTI
-198 LKTAQKQQTADLQ
+198 LKAAQKQQTADLQ

-237 KEQNDRLKKVNT
+237 KEQNDRLKKTNT

-256 DLAKVEAL
+256 DLTKVEAL

-269 KLDDAT
+269 KLDDAI
-275 STRDKATKRQD
+275 SSRDKAVKRQD
-286 ELQQQRIG
+286 ELQQQRMG

-306 LLTLKREHIQDEHS
+306 LLSLKREHIHAEHS
-320 KFTSQMLARDKV
+320 RFTSQMLARDKV
-332 ETKIAQ
+332 ETKIAE
-338 LQEAVKSETCHACGQ
+338 LQEAVKSEICQACWQ

-359 RVAAGEELGKLQA
+359 RLAASEELGKLQA

-380 IALFLKLS
+380 IALFSKLS
-388 SDMQSMDKLLKPTDA
+388 SDMQSLDKLLKPTDA

-412 VNRLSVDLTKF
+412 VNRLSVELTKL

-430 NELIRGQDTTEIAR
+430 NDLIRDQDTSEIAR
-444 KRFMRDGLI
+444 KRFTRDGLI

-458 IAGEIAASH
+458 IAVEIATSQQ
-467 EKHTGFQRELAMISK
+467 KHMEFQRELAMISK
-482 ILEGLPQARAAK
+482 ILEGLPMARAAK

-504 LEKVYAK
+504 LEKVYSK
-511 SIDQLRDDLKATVEM
+511 SIDQLRDDLRVTVET
-526 LASQAFR
+526 LASKAFR

-593 DTPFGRLDKKHRA
+593 DTPFGRLDKKHTA

-628 DKATDLAQLRSKVGC
+628 DKATDLAQLKSKVDC

-658 RINQ
+658 RIN

>member
-1 MILQTLST
+1 MILKTLST
-9 TNFMP
+9 KNFMP
-14 YRGKMSISFPTDTDR
+14 YWGNMSISFPTDKDR

-90 DDGHRYEMR
+90 DDGHRYELR
-99 RTATRRALVS
+99 RTATKRALVS

-114 EDLVMDRG
+114 ADLVMERA

-171 SKAIKEA
+171 SKMIKEA

-185 PTLIRGRDDTQTI
+185 PTLIRGRDDAQTI
-198 LKTAQKQQTADLQ
+198 LKAAQKQQTIDLQ
-211 KMGGFESQAEKQRHY
+211 KMDGLESQAERQRHY
-226 QTQIDSIERDI
+226 QVQIESIEKDI
-237 KEQNDRLKKVNT
+237 KGQNERLKNVNVE
-249 DREELDD
+249 REELDD
-256 DLAKVEAL
+256 ELTKVEAL

-269 KLDDAT
+269 KLDDAI
-275 STRDKATKRQD
+275 SSRDKATTRQD
-286 ELQQQRIG
+286 ELQQQRLR
-294 LVKDAWKEVLRP
+294 LVRDAWKEVLRP
-306 LLTLKREHIQDEHS
+306 LLTLKREHIQDENS
-320 KFTSQMLARDKV
+320 KFADEMLARANV
-332 ETKIAQ
+332 ENSIRQ
-338 LQEAVKSETCHACGQ
+338 LQLAVKSETCQACGQ
-353 PLHEKE
+353 ELHEKE
-359 RVAAGEELGKLQA
+359 RVAAAEELGKLEA
-372 ELLGFKVD
+372 ELLGFNVD
-380 IALFLKLS
+380 MAFFSRLS
-388 SDMQSMDKLLKPTDA
+388 NELQSLDKLLKPNDA
-403 RQIAFIDNE
+403 GQIEFIDNE
-412 VNRLSVDLTKF
+412 VNRLSVELTQL
-423 DNQIEEL
+423 DNQIDAL
-430 NELIRGQDTTEIAR
+430 NDLIKGQDTAEIAR
-444 KRFMRDGLI
+444 KRFKRDGLL
-453 KEAAR
+453 KESAR
-458 IAGEIAASH
+458 ITGEINMSQN
-467 EKHTGFQRELAMISK
+467 KLTGCQRELAMISK
-482 ILEGLPQARAAK
+482 ILENLPKARTAK
-494 STRLVKLASA
+494 SSRLVKLASA
-504 LEKVYAK
+504 LEKVYSR
-511 SIDQLRDDLKATVEM
+511 SIDQLRDDLKSTVEM

-539 QYSGLRINSNYGLTI
+539 QYSGLRINGNYGLTI
-554 LDERGQ
+554 LDERAQ

-568 AEQIVALSLID
+568 AEQIVALALID

-628 DKATDLAQLRSKVGC
+628 DKTTDLAELKSKVGC

>member
-1 MILQTLST
+1 
-9 TNFMP
+9 
-14 YRGKMSISFPTDTDR
+14 
-29 NVMLVFGDNMRG
+29 
-41 KTSLLN
+41 
-47 ALRWVFYGKA
+47 
-57 IGRHSREIALFDLV
+57 
-71 NSEATMEGD
+71 
-80 WSMEV
+80 MEV

-90 DDGHRYEMR
+90 DDGHRYELR
-99 RTATRRALVS
+99 RTATKRALVS

-114 EDLVMDRG
+114 EDLLMERA

-171 SKAIKEA
+171 SKMIKEA

-185 PTLIRGRDDTQTI
+185 PTLIRGRDDAQTI
-198 LKTAQKQQTADLQ
+198 LKAAQKQQTADLQ

-226 QTQIDSIERDI
+226 QTQIESIEKDI
-237 KEQNDRLKKVNT
+237 KGQNDRLKETNAE
-249 DREELDD
+249 REQLDD
-256 DLAKVEAL
+256 DLAKVESL

-269 KLDDAT
+269 KLDDAVAE
-275 STRDKATKRQD
+275 RDKAAKRQD
-286 ELQQQRIG
+286 ELQLQRLG
-294 LVKDAWKEVLRP
+294 LVREAWKEVLRP

-332 ETKIAQ
+332 ETKIKQ
-338 LQEAVKSETCHACGQ
+338 LQEAVKSETCQACGQ

-359 RVAAGEELGKLQA
+359 RVAAGQELGKLQA

-380 IALFLKLS
+380 LTLFSKLS
-388 SDMQSMDKLLKPTDA
+388 SDMQSLDRLLKPTDA

-412 VNRLSVDLTKF
+412 VNRLSVELTKL

-430 NELIRGQDTTEIAR
+430 NELIKGQDTAEIAR

-458 IAGEIAASH
+458 ITGEIKSSQ
-467 EKHTGFQRELAMISK
+467 EKLTAYRRELEMISK
-482 ILEGLPQARAAK
+482 ILEGLPKARAAK
-494 STRLVKLASA
+494 SSRLVKLASS
-504 LEKVYAK
+504 LEKVYAR
-511 SIDQLRDDLKATVEM
+511 SIDQLRDDLKATVEL

-554 LDERGQ
+554 LDERAQ

-628 DKATDLAQLRSKVGC
+628 DKATDLAQLKSKVGC

>member
-1 MILQTLST
+1 MILKMLSAV
-9 TNFMP
+9 NFMP
-14 YRGKMSISFPTDTDR
+14 YRGKMSLAFPTDKDR

-57 IGRHSREIALFDLV
+57 IGRHSREIELFDLI

-85 VVTFE
+85 VITFE
-90 DDGHRYEMR
+90 DDGHRYELR
-99 RTATRRALVS
+99 RTATKRALVS

-114 EDLVMDRG
+114 EDLLMERA

-157 LDEYEQLLIDGSEQ
+157 LDEYEQLLIDGSDQ
-171 SKAIKEA
+171 SKMIKEA

-185 PTLIRGRDDTQTI
+185 PTLIRGRDDAQTI
-198 LKTAQKQQTADLQ
+198 LKAAQKQQTADLQ
-211 KMGGFESQAEKQRHY
+211 KMGGFESQAEKQRFY
-226 QTQIDSIERDI
+226 QTQIESIEKDI
-237 KEQNDRLKKVNT
+237 EGQNYRLSEANSE
-249 DREELDD
+249 REELDD
-256 DLAKVEAL
+256 DLAKVESL

-269 KLDDAT
+269 KHDDAK
-275 STRDKATKRQD
+275 SARDMAAERQD
-286 ELQQQRIG
+286 ELQKQRLG
-294 LVKDAWKEVLRP
+294 LVRDAWKEVLRP

-320 KFTSQMLARDKV
+320 QFTSQMLARDKV
-332 ETKIAQ
+332 ETKIKQ
-338 LQEAVKSETCHACGQ
+338 LQEAVKSETCQACGQ

-359 RVAAGEELGKLQA
+359 RVAAGEELGNLQA

-380 IALFLKLS
+380 MALFSKLS
-388 SDMQSMDKLLKPTDA
+388 SDMQSLDKLLKPTDA

-412 VNRLSVDLTKF
+412 VNRLSVELTKF
-423 DNQIEEL
+423 DNLIEEL
-430 NELIRGQDTTEIAR
+430 GELIKGQDTAEIAR
-444 KRFMRDGLI
+444 KRFKRDGLI
-453 KEAAR
+453 REAAR
-458 IAGEIAASH
+458 IAVEISASQD
-467 EKHTGFQRELAMISK
+467 KHTAFQRELTMISK
-482 ILEGLPQARAAK
+482 ILENLPKARAAK

-504 LEKVYAK
+504 LEKIYAR
-511 SIDQLRDDLKATVEM
+511 SIDQLRDDLKATVEV

-539 QYSGLRINSNYGLTI
+539 QYSGLRINGNYGLTI

-606 NILAYL
+606 NILTYL

-628 DKATDLAQLRSKVGC
+628 DKATDLAQLKSKIGC

>member
-1 MILQTLST
+1 MILHSLNA

-14 YRGKMSISFPTDTDR
+14 YRGKMSITFPTDIDK

-90 DDGHRYEMR
+90 ADGHRYEMR
-99 RTATRRALVS
+99 RTANRRALVS

-185 PTLIRGRDDTQTI
+185 PTLIRGRDDAQTI
-198 LKTAQKQQTADLQ
+198 LKAAQKQQTSDLQ

-226 QTQIDSIERDI
+226 QTQIDSIEKDI
-237 KEQNDRLKKVNT
+237 KDQNERLKKVNT

-269 KLDDAT
+269 KLDDAI
-275 STRDKATKRQD
+275 SNRDKAAKRQD
-286 ELQQQRIG
+286 ELQQQRIV
-294 LVKDAWKEVLRP
+294 LVKDSWREVIRP
-306 LLTLKREHIQDEHS
+306 LLTIKREHIQDEHL

-338 LQEAVKSETCHACGQ
+338 LQEAVKSETCQACGQ

-380 IALFLKLS
+380 IALFSKLS
-388 SDMQSMDKLLKPTDA
+388 SDMQSLDKLLKPTDA

-412 VNRLSVDLTKF
+412 VNRLSVELTKL

-430 NELIRGQDTTEIAR
+430 NELIKGQDTAEIAR

-453 KEAAR
+453 KEGAR
-458 IAGEIAASH
+458 ITGEILSSQ

-482 ILEGLPQARAAK
+482 ILEGLPKARSAK
-494 STRLVKLASA
+494 SSRLVKIASA

-511 SIDQLRDDLKATVEM
+511 SIDQLRDDLKATVEV

-617 QLVLFVHEGEV
+617 QLVMFVHEGEV
-628 DKATDLAQLRSKVGC
+628 DRATDLAQLRSKVGC

>member
-14 YRGKMSISFPTDTDR
+14 YRGKMSISFPTDRDR

-90 DDGHRYEMR
+90 DDGHRYELR
-99 RTATRRALVS
+99 RTATKRALVS

-114 EDLVMDRG
+114 EDLLMERA

-171 SKAIKEA
+171 SKMIKEA

-185 PTLIRGRDDTQTI
+185 PTLIRGRDDAQTI
-198 LKTAQKQQTADLQ
+198 LKAAQKQQTADLQ

-226 QTQIDSIERDI
+226 QTQIESIEKDI
-237 KEQNDRLKKVNT
+237 KGQNDRLKETNAE
-249 DREELDD
+249 REQLDD
-256 DLAKVEAL
+256 DLAKVESL

-269 KLDDAT
+269 KLDDAVAE
-275 STRDKATKRQD
+275 RDKAAKRQD
-286 ELQQQRIG
+286 ELQLQRLG
-294 LVKDAWKEVLRP
+294 LVREAWKEVLRP

-332 ETKIAQ
+332 ETKIKQ
-338 LQEAVKSETCHACGQ
+338 LQEAVKSETCQACGQ

-380 IALFLKLS
+380 LTLFSKLS
-388 SDMQSMDKLLKPTDA
+388 SDMQSLDRLLKPTDA

-412 VNRLSVDLTKF
+412 VNRLSVELTKL

-430 NELIRGQDTTEIAR
+430 NELIKGQDTAEIAR

-458 IAGEIAASH
+458 ITGEIKSSQ
-467 EKHTGFQRELAMISK
+467 EKLTAYRRELEMISK
-482 ILEGLPQARAAK
+482 ILEGLPKARAAK
-494 STRLVKLASA
+494 SSRLVKLASS
-504 LEKVYAK
+504 LEKVYAR
-511 SIDQLRDDLKATVEM
+511 SIDQLRDDLKATVEL

-554 LDERGQ
+554 LDERAQ

-628 DKATDLAQLRSKVGC
+628 DKATDLAQLKSKVGC

>member
-1 MILQTLST
+1 MILQTLSA

-14 YRGKMSISFPTDTDR
+14 YRGKMSIRFPTDKDR

-57 IGRHSREIALFDLV
+57 LGRHSREIALFDLV
-71 NSEATMEGD
+71 NSEATLEGD

-90 DDGHRYEMR
+90 DDGHRYELR
-99 RTATRRALVS
+99 RTAAKRSLVS
-109 KPTRS
+109 TPSRS
-114 EDLVMDRG
+114 EDLLVERS

-128 PLGDHL
+128 ALGDHL

-157 LDEYEQLLIDGSEQ
+157 LDEYEQLLIDGSDQ
-171 SKAIKEA
+171 SKLIKEA

-185 PTLIRGRDDTQTI
+185 PNLIRGRDDAQTI
-198 LKTAQKQQTADLQ
+198 LKAAQKQQTADLQ
-211 KMGGFESQAEKQRHY
+211 KIGGFESQAEKQRHY
-226 QTQIDSIERDI
+226 QAQIESIEKDI
-237 KEQNDRLKKVNT
+237 KGQGERLRKVNT

-256 DLAKVEAL
+256 DLAKVEAF

-269 KLDDAT
+269 KLDDAA
-275 STRDKATKRQD
+275 STRDKSANRQD
-286 ELQQQRIG
+286 DLHQVRLG
-294 LVKDAWKEVLRP
+294 YVRDAWKEVLRP
-306 LLTLKREHIQDEHS
+306 LLTLKREHIQDEYS
-320 KFTSQMLARDKV
+320 KFTSQMLDRDKV

-338 LQEAVKSETCHACGQ
+338 LQQAVRSETCHACGQ

-359 RVAAGEELGKLQA
+359 RIAASKELGKLQA
-372 ELLGFKVD
+372 DLLGFKVD
-380 IALFLKLS
+380 MTLFSQHSTDL
-388 SDMQSMDKLLKPTDA
+388 QSLNKLLKPTDS
-403 RQIAFIDNE
+403 RQIMLIDNE
-412 VNRLSVDLTKF
+412 VNRLSVELTTL

-430 NELIRGQDTTEIAR
+430 NELIKGQDTAEISR

-453 KEAAR
+453 KQAAH
-458 IAGEIAASH
+458 IAGEINSSQVKLIGH
-467 EKHTGFQRELAMISK
+467 QRDLAVISK
-482 ILEGLPQARAAK
+482 ILEGLPTARAAK
-494 STRLVKLASA
+494 SSRLVNLAAA
-504 LEKVYAK
+504 LERVYGR
-511 SIDQLRDDLKATVEM
+511 SIDQLRDDLKTTVEM
-526 LASQAFR
+526 LASRAFR

-539 QYSGLRINSNYGLTI
+539 QYSGLRINGNYGLTI

-612 PTTTS
+612 PTTTT
-617 QLVLFVHEGEV
+617 QLILFVHEGEV
-628 DKATDLAQLRSKVGC
+628 DKATDLVHLKSRVDS
-643 VYEIKEVSLRHSRIE
+643 VYEIKEVNLRHSRIE
-658 RINQ
+658 RVNQ

>member
-1 MILQTLST
+1 
-9 TNFMP
+9 
-14 YRGKMSISFPTDTDR
+14 MSITFPTDIDK

-90 DDGHRYEMR
+90 ADGHRYEMR
-99 RTATRRALVS
+99 RTANRRALVS

-185 PTLIRGRDDTQTI
+185 PTLIRGRDDAQTI
-198 LKTAQKQQTADLQ
+198 LKAAQKQQTSDLQ

-226 QTQIDSIERDI
+226 QTQIDSIEKDI
-237 KEQNDRLKKVNT
+237 KDQNERLKKVNT

-269 KLDDAT
+269 KLDDAI
-275 STRDKATKRQD
+275 SNRDKAAKRQD
-286 ELQQQRIG
+286 ELQQQRIV
-294 LVKDAWKEVLRP
+294 LVKDSWREVIRP
-306 LLTLKREHIQDEHS
+306 LLTIKREHIQDEHL

-338 LQEAVKSETCHACGQ
+338 LQEAVKSETCQACGQ

-380 IALFLKLS
+380 IALFSKLS
-388 SDMQSMDKLLKPTDA
+388 SDMQSLDKLLKPTDA

-412 VNRLSVDLTKF
+412 VNRLSVELTKL

-430 NELIRGQDTTEIAR
+430 NELIKGQDTAEIAR

-453 KEAAR
+453 KEGAR
-458 IAGEIAASH
+458 ITGEILSSQ

-482 ILEGLPQARAAK
+482 ILEGLPKARSAK
-494 STRLVKLASA
+494 SSRLVKIASA

-511 SIDQLRDDLKATVEM
+511 SIDQLRDDLKATVEV

-617 QLVLFVHEGEV
+617 QLVMFVHEGEV
-628 DKATDLAQLRSKVGC
+628 DRATDLAQLRSKVGC

>member
-1 MILQTLST
+1 MILKTLST
-9 TNFMP
+9 KNFMP
-14 YRGKMSISFPTDTDR
+14 YRGQMSLSFPTDKDR

-57 IGRHSREIALFDLV
+57 IGRHSREIALIDLV

-90 DDGHRYEMR
+90 DSGHRYELR
-99 RTATRRALVS
+99 RTATKRALVS

-114 EDLVMDRG
+114 EDLVMERA

-134 IDAEINRFAP
+134 IDSEINRFAP

-171 SKAIKEA
+171 SKMIKEA

-185 PTLIRGRDDTQTI
+185 PTLIRGRDDAQTI
-198 LKTAQKQQTADLQ
+198 LKAAQRQQTMDLQ
-211 KMGGFESQAEKQRHY
+211 KMGGLESQAEKQRHY
-226 QTQIDSIERDI
+226 QVQIESIEKDI
-237 KEQNDRLKKVNT
+237 KGQNERLKSVNAE
-249 DREELDD
+249 REELDD
-256 DLAKVEAL
+256 ELTKVEGL

-269 KLDDAT
+269 KLDD
-275 STRDKATKRQD
+275 SISLRDKATKRQD
-286 ELQQQRIG
+286 ELQQQRLR
-294 LVKDAWKEVLRP
+294 LVRDAWKEVLRP
-306 LLTLKREHIQDEHS
+306 LLTLKREHLHDEHL
-320 KFTSQMLARDKV
+320 KFTKQMLARAKV
-332 ETKIAQ
+332 ENSISQ
-338 LQEAVKSETCHACGQ
+338 LKEAVKSEICYACGQ
-353 PLHEKE
+353 ALHDKE
-359 RVAAGEELGKLQA
+359 RIAAAEELGKLEA
-372 ELLGFKVD
+372 ELMGFNID
-380 IALFLKLS
+380 MEFFSTLS
-388 SDMQSMDKLLKPTDA
+388 TELQSLDKLLKPNDA
-403 RQIAFIDNE
+403 GQISFIDNE
-412 VNRLSVDLTKF
+412 VNRLSVELTKL
-423 DNQIEEL
+423 DNQIDEL
-430 NELIRGQDTTEIAR
+430 NELIEGQDTAEIAR
-444 KRFMRDGLI
+444 KRFKRDGLI
-453 KEAAR
+453 KESAR
-458 IAGEIAASH
+458 ITGEINMSQ
-467 EKHTGFQRELAMISK
+467 EKLTGFQRDLAVISK
-482 ILEGLPQARAAK
+482 ILENLPKARSAK
-494 STRLVKLASA
+494 SSRLVKLASA
-504 LEKVYAK
+504 LEKVYSR

-526 LASQAFR
+526 LASEAFR

-539 QYSGLRINSNYGLTI
+539 QYSGLRINGNYGLTI
-554 LDERGQ
+554 LDERAR

-606 NILAYL
+606 NILTYL

-628 DKATDLAQLRSKVGC
+628 DKTTDLAELKSRVGC
-643 VYEIKEVSLRHSRIE
+643 VYEIKEVSLRHSQIE
-658 RINQ
+658 RIS

>member
-1 MILQTLST
+1 MILQTLSA

-14 YRGKMSISFPTDTDR
+14 YRGKMSISFPTDKDR

-47 ALRWVFYGKA
+47 ALRWVFYGRA

-90 DDGHRYEMR
+90 DDGHRYELR
-99 RTATRRALVS
+99 RTATKRALVS
-109 KPTRS
+109 KPSRS
-114 EDLVMDRG
+114 ADLLMERA

-171 SKAIKEA
+171 SKMIKEA

-185 PTLIRGRDDTQTI
+185 PTLIRGREDATTI
-198 LKTAQKQQTADLQ
+198 LKSAQKQQTADLQ
-211 KMGGFESQAEKQRHY
+211 RMGGFEAQADRQRHY
-226 QTQIDSIERDI
+226 QTQIESIEKDI
-237 KEQNDRLKKVNT
+237 KGQNERLKEVNAE
-249 DREELDD
+249 REQLDD
-256 DLAKVEAL
+256 ELAKVESF

-269 KLDDAT
+269 KLDDAN
-275 STRDKATKRQD
+275 SARNKAAIRQD
-286 ELQQQRIG
+286 ELHQQRLG
-294 LVKDAWKEVLRP
+294 LVKDAWKELLRP
-306 LLTLKREHIQDEHS
+306 LLTLKREHTQEEHTQ
-320 KFTSQMLARDKV
+320 FTSQMLARDKI
-332 ETKIAQ
+332 ETKIKQ
-338 LQEAVKSETCHACGQ
+338 LQEAVKSETCQACGQ

-359 RVAAGEELGKLQA
+359 RITAGQELGKLQA

-380 IALFLKLS
+380 IAQFSKLS
-388 SDMQSMDKLLKPTDA
+388 SDMLSLDRLLKPTDA
-403 RQIAFIDNE
+403 RQISFIDNE
-412 VNRLSVDLTKF
+412 VNRLSVELTRL
-423 DNQIEEL
+423 DNQIDGL
-430 NELIRGQDTTEIAR
+430 NDLIKGQDTAEIAR
-444 KRFMRDGLI
+444 KRFLRDGLI

-458 IAGEIAASH
+458 IAGDIKASQ
-467 EKHTGFQRELAMISK
+467 EKLTTCQRELAMISK
-482 ILEGLPQARAAK
+482 ILEALPMARAAK
-494 STRLVKLASA
+494 SSRMVKLASA
-504 LEKVYAK
+504 LEKVYAR
-511 SIDQLRDDLKATVEM
+511 SIDQLREDLKETVEQ

-533 KLTTQS
+533 KLTTQN

-554 LDERGQ
+554 LDERAQ

-628 DKATDLAQLRSKVGC
+628 DRATDLAQLKSKIGC

>member
-1 MILQTLST
+1 MILQTLSA

-14 YRGKMSISFPTDTDR
+14 YRGKMSLSFPTDKDR

-71 NSEATMEGD
+71 NTEAAMEGD

-99 RTATRRALVS
+99 RTATKRALVS
-109 KPTRS
+109 RPTRS
-114 EDLVMDRG
+114 EDLLMERA

-171 SKAIKEA
+171 SKMIKDA

-185 PTLIRGRDDTQTI
+185 PTLIRGRDDAQTI
-198 LKTAQKQQTADLQ
+198 LKAAQKQQTADLQ
-211 KMGGFESQAEKQRHY
+211 KMGGFESQAEKQRY
-226 QTQIDSIERDI
+226 FQAQIESIEKDI
-237 KEQNDRLKKVNT
+237 KGQNERLKKANA

-269 KLDDAT
+269 KLDDAA
-275 STRDKATKRQD
+275 STRDKSAKRQD
-286 ELQQQRIG
+286 ELQQQRLG
-294 LVKDAWKEVLRP
+294 LVRDAWKEVLRP
-306 LLTLKREHIQDEHS
+306 LLALKREHIQDEHL

-338 LQEAVKSETCHACGQ
+338 LQNAVKSETCHACGQ

-380 IALFLKLS
+380 MAVFSQIS
-388 SDMQSMDKLLKPTDA
+388 SDMQSLDRLLKPTDA

-412 VNRLSVDLTKF
+412 VNRLSVELTKL

-430 NELIRGQDTTEIAR
+430 NELIKGQDTAEIAR
-444 KRFMRDGLI
+444 KRFMRDGLL
-453 KEAAR
+453 KEATR
-458 IAGEIAASH
+458 IVEEINASQ
-467 EKHTGFQRELAMISK
+467 EKLTGYQRELAMISR
-482 ILEGLPQARAAK
+482 ILDGLPKARAAK
-494 STRLVKLASA
+494 SSRLVKLASA
-504 LEKVYAK
+504 LEKVYAR
-511 SIDQLRDDLKATVEM
+511 SIDQLRDDLKATVES

-539 QYSGLRINSNYGLTI
+539 QYSGLRINGNYGLTI
-554 LDERGQ
+554 LDERAQ

-628 DKATDLAQLRSKVGC
+628 DKATDLAQLKSKVGC

-658 RINQ
+658 RISQ

>member
-1 MILQTLST
+1 MILQTLSA

-14 YRGKMSISFPTDTDR
+14 YRGKMSISFPTDIDR

-57 IGRHSREIALFDLV
+57 IGRHSREIALIDLV

-99 RTATRRALVS
+99 RTAARRALVS

-185 PTLIRGRDDTQTI
+185 PTLIQGRDDAQTI
-198 LKTAQKQQTADLQ
+198 LKAAQKQQTADLQ

-237 KEQNDRLKKVNT
+237 KDQNDRLKKANT
-249 DREELDD
+249 DCEELDD
-256 DLAKVEAL
+256 ALAKVEAL

-275 STRDKATKRQD
+275 SGRDKAAKRQD
-286 ELQQQRIG
+286 ELHQQRIG

-320 KFTSQMLARDKV
+320 KFTSQMLSRDKV

-338 LQEAVKSETCHACGQ
+338 LQEAVKSETCQACGQ

-380 IALFLKLS
+380 IALFSKLS
-388 SDMQSMDKLLKPTDA
+388 SDMQSLDKLLKPTDA

-412 VNRLSVDLTKF
+412 VNRLSVELTKL

-430 NELIRGQDTTEIAR
+430 EELIKGQDTAEIAR

-482 ILEGLPQARAAK
+482 ILEGLPKARAAK
-494 STRLVKLASA
+494 STRLVKIASA

-511 SIDQLRDDLKATVEM
+511 SIDQLRDDLKATVEK
-526 LASQAFR
+526 LASKAFR

-628 DKATDLAQLRSKVGC
+628 DKATDLAQLRSRVGC

>member
-1 MILQTLST
+1 MILKTLSAN
-9 TNFMP
+9 NFMP
-14 YRGKMSISFPTDTDR
+14 YRGKMSISFPTDKDR

-85 VVTFE
+85 VVNFE
-90 DDGHRYEMR
+90 DDGHRYELR
-99 RTATRRALVS
+99 RTATKRALVS
-109 KPTRS
+109 RPTRS
-114 EDLVMDRG
+114 EDLLMERA

-171 SKAIKEA
+171 SKMIKEA

-185 PTLIRGRDDTQTI
+185 PTLIRGRDDAQTI
-198 LKTAQKQQTADLQ
+198 LKAAQRQQTTDLQ

-226 QTQIDSIERDI
+226 QAQIESIEEDI
-237 KEQNDRLKKVNT
+237 KGQNERIKKVNT
-249 DREELDD
+249 EREELDD
-256 DLAKVEAL
+256 ELNKVEAL

-269 KLDDAT
+269 KLDDSIA
-275 STRDKATKRQD
+275 SRDKAAKRQD
-286 ELQQQRIG
+286 ELQQQRLG
-294 LVKDAWKEVLRP
+294 LVREAWKEVLRP

-320 KFTSQMLARDKV
+320 KFTAQMLARDKV

-372 ELLGFKVD
+372 DLLGFKVD
-380 IALFLKLS
+380 MALFSKLS
-388 SDMQSMDKLLKPTDA
+388 SDLQSLDKLLKPTDA
-403 RQIAFIDNE
+403 RQISFIDNE
-412 VNRLSVDLTKF
+412 VSRLSVELTRL

-430 NELIRGQDTTEIAR
+430 NELIKGQDTAEIAR

-458 IAGEIAASH
+458 IAGEIHASQQ
-467 EKHTGFQRELAMISK
+467 KVIVFQRELAMISK
-482 ILEGLPQARAAK
+482 VLEGLPKARAAK
-494 STRLVKLASA
+494 SSRLVKLASA
-504 LEKVYAK
+504 LEKVYAR
-511 SIDQLRDDLKATVEM
+511 SIDQLRDDLKATVEV

-539 QYSGLRINSNYGLTI
+539 QYSGLRINGNYGLTI

-612 PTTTS
+612 PTTTT

-628 DKATDLAQLRSKVGC
+628 DRATDLAQLTSKIGC
-643 VYEIKEVSLRHSRIE
+643 VYEIKEVSLRHSRIV